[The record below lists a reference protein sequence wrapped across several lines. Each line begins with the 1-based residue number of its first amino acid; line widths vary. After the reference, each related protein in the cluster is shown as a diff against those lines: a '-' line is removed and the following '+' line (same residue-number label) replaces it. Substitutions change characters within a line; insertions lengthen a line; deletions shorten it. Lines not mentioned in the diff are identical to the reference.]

1 MEIQNKDNKDNKN
14 KNNTDNKIL
23 KIKSS
28 NDIDINGR
36 IYFIPDKYITTS
48 NKYIPYEYQKL
59 YKIICAMY
67 LDLLITNKKI
77 ENISSINKNHIND
90 AVSSS
95 NKLIAYITTGKIYIT
110 NITLIE
116 KEILEKIPESLFNKI
131 NPNIVEKIDV

>member
-67 LDLLITNKKI
+67 LDSLITNKKI